1 MKDNSTIAGIPDI
14 ILRPLSDEQAEAA
27 EKLLPQ
33 QRRRARRVATYTRI
47 DVRACPTSTPLGE
60 EQAVLCDISAFGA
73 GLIVKRPMKVGEQFL
88 IRLASAHT
96 DMLYRVVRCQ
106 LSRDSCYAVGAEY
119 LCVAV
124 VGENGMAADEAE
136 RIQRFILQ

>member
-1 MKDNSTIAGIPDI
+1 MQNKPRLSGIPDI

-27 EKLLPQ
+27 EQLLPQ
-33 QRRRARRVATYTRI
+33 QRRRARRIATYKRI
-47 DVRACPTSTPLGE
+47 DVRACPTSTPSDE

-73 GLIVKRPMKVGEQFL
+73 GLIVKRPMKSGEQFL
-88 IRLASAHT
+88 IRLENADT

-106 LSRDSCYAVGAEY
+106 ISTDSCYAIGAEY

-124 VGENGMAADEAE
+124 VGENGMKASEVE
-136 RIQRFILQ
+136 RIQRFILA